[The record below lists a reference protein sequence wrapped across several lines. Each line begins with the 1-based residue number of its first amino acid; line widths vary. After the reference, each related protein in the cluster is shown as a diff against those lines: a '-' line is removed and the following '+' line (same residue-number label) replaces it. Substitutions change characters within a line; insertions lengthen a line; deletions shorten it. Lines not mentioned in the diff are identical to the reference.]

1 MRLFTLLFKNP
12 IQVPALPQV
21 PQYPCSWRAKVSKPP
36 SVAEPDAKG
45 GTQFEPCYHT
55 DWLELKVFG
64 VLQISWHSKLLA
76 ERDLTWI
83 ITEGKLWCV
92 SQTQGIAGNS
102 SVDVHLRKNKDRTQG
117 EHTAW
122 SRSHKQDSSHNKT
135 HMYSA
140 QGANSSICNQSNSLY
155 ERVTL
160 LPLKKKKGTKITAG
174 QSSHE
179 KHYLNKLAKQ
189 CSPWDWFVTQ
199 EINELILCFKTDTGN
214 EDNVIIANTYKN
226 N

>member
-1 MRLFTLLFKNP
+1 MSEDRFQKLFKHLKRQWGSSRYFLKIP
-12 IQVPALPQV
+12 FRSLHSQV
-21 PQYPCSWRAKVSKPP
+21 PQYPCSWRAKVSKAP

-55 DWLELKVFG
+55 DWLELKVFW

-160 LPLKKKKGTKITAG
+160 LSLKKKKKHKDNSRTKLSWETLS
-174 QSSHE
+174 Q
-179 KHYLNKLAKQ
+179 
-189 CSPWDWFVTQ
+189 
-199 EINELILCFKTDTGN
+199 
-214 EDNVIIANTYKN
+214 
-226 N
+226 